1 MLLLSQI
8 MGMKLPYDNIHE
20 VRRRMT
26 EISPN
31 LTRYGDVEEANYFSQ
46 AAQLADL
53 ITGKGNLGSEPLD
66 FPLKQLEDYYMTDSI
81 SRASPTMAKCIQ
93 AVRKQRES
101 KY

>member
-1 MLLLSQI
+1 
-8 MGMKLPYDNIHE
+8 MGEKLPYDNLNEI
-20 VRRRMT
+20 RRRMA

-31 LTRYGDVEEANYFSQ
+31 LTRYGDVEDVNYFSQ
-46 AAQLADL
+46 SAQLAEL
-53 ITGKGNLGSEPLD
+53 ALGKEGNLGSEPFD
-66 FPLKQLEDYYMTDSI
+66 VPLKQLEDYYMTDSI

>member
-1 MLLLSQI
+1 
-8 MGMKLPYDNIHE
+8 MGEKLPYDSLHE
-20 VRRRMT
+20 IRRRMS

-31 LTRYGDVEEANYFSQ
+31 LTKYGDVEDANYFQQ

-53 ITGKGNLGSEPLD
+53 ALGKGGGLAGEEID
-66 FPLKQLEDYYMTDSI
+66 VPLKQLEDYYMTDPI